1 MAKVFISQPMN
12 GKTDQEILT
21 EREQAFAIIKNH
33 HPGYELIDTFIGEEL
48 SEKHTGLKY
57 LAKSIEMLDDA
68 VGVWFLKEWEGARG
82 CRIEHECAKAYGIPI
97 YYLT

>member
-21 EREQAFAIIKNH
+21 EREQAFAIIKKN
-33 HPGYELIDTFIGEEL
+33 HPGYELIDTFINEEL
-48 SEKHTGLKY
+48 SENHAGLKY

-68 VGVWFLKEWEGARG
+68 VGVWFLKGWENARG
-82 CRIEHECAKAYGIPI
+82 CRIEHECAEAYGIPI